1 MSFILNIKKYRLD
14 IVVISVI
21 LAVSL
26 IVLLLMTVFKTEGAS
41 LIVEIDGQKVAEYSL
56 SQNAVYELN
65 GGTNVLTVENG
76 TAYMSSSSCP
86 DHICENKGRIKYVG
100 QTIVC
105 LPNKLT
111 VTVAGEATDDD
122 VDIFS

>member
-1 MSFILNIKKYRLD
+1 MSFMLNIKKYRLD
-14 IVVISVI
+14 IIVISVI
-21 LAVSL
+21 LALSL
-26 IVLLLMTVFKTEGAS
+26 MVLLLMTVFKTEGAS
-41 LIVEIDGQKVAEYSL
+41 LVIEIDGQKVAEYSL

-76 TAYMSSSSCP
+76 TAYMSSSLCP

-111 VTVAGEATDDD
+111 VTVAGEAADDD